1 MHVPMQ
7 VDYGVRAL
15 VELAT
20 RREQGLVRAS
30 EIAERQGIPESYLAH
45 VLHSLQKH
53 GLTLAQR
60 GPQGGHGLAIE
71 PGAITMGM
79 VMRYLDGPQSLMSC
93 LDDAGCCD
101 RSPGCGQRNV
111 WLDVEEA
118 MWRVLDSTTIAD
130 LVERGSVASRMAAT
144 RKGDAIGVR

>member
-30 EIAERQGIPESYLAH
+30 EIAERQSIPESFLAH
-45 VLHSLQKH
+45 VLHSLQRN
-53 GLTLAQR
+53 GLTVAQR
-60 GPQGGHGLAIE
+60 GPQGGHGLAVE

-101 RSPGCGQRNV
+101 RSPECGQRSV

-130 LVERGSVASRMAAT
+130 LVERGPAASRTAAP
-144 RKGDAIGVR
+144 RKGVAIGVR

>member
-30 EIAERQGIPESYLAH
+30 EIAQRQGIPESFLAH
-45 VLHSLQKH
+45 VLHSLQRH
-53 GLTLAQR
+53 GLTVAQR
-60 GPQGGHGLAIE
+60 GPQGGHGLAVE

-101 RSPGCGQRNV
+101 RSPGCGQRSV

-130 LVERGSVASRMAAT
+130 LVERGAAASRT
-144 RKGDAIGVR
+144 TPPRKGVAIGVR

>member
-1 MHVPMQ
+1 MYVPMQ

-15 VELAT
+15 VELAA

-30 EIAERQGIPESYLAH
+30 DIAKRQGIPESYLAH
-45 VLHSLQKH
+45 VLHSLQRH
-53 GLTLAQR
+53 GLTTAQR
-60 GPQGGHGLAIE
+60 GPQGGHSLAVE

-101 RSPGCGQRNV
+101 HSPGCGQRSV

-118 MWRVLDSTTIAD
+118 IWRVLDSTTIAD
-130 LVERGSVASRMAAT
+130 LVEREAAASRMPAV

>member
-1 MHVPMQ
+1 MDLPLPSAAPRE
-7 VDYGVRAL
+7 GTGL
-15 VELAT
+15 PSTPAT
-20 RREQGLVRAS
+20 
-30 EIAERQGIPESYLAH
+30 
-45 VLHSLQKH
+45 
-53 GLTLAQR
+53 
-60 GPQGGHGLAIE
+60 
-71 PGAITMGM
+71 ITMGM

-93 LDDAGCCD
+93 LDDAGDCD

-130 LVERGSVASRMAAT
+130 LVERGAAASRRAAL

>member
-15 VELAT
+15 VDLAT
-20 RREQGLVRAS
+20 RRERGLVRAA

-53 GLTLAQR
+53 GLTVAQR
-60 GPQGGHGLAIE
+60 GPQGGHGLAVD
-71 PGAITMGM
+71 PSAITMGM

-93 LDDAGCCD
+93 LDDAGDCD
-101 RSPGCGQRNV
+101 RSPDCGQRDV
-111 WLDVEEA
+111 WMDVEEA
-118 MWRVLDSTTIAD
+118 MWRVLNSTTIAD
-130 LVERGSVASRMAAT
+130 LVDSRSTASRRAVQA
-144 RKGDAIGVR
+144 KGDTIGVR

>member
-30 EIAERQGIPESYLAH
+30 DIAERQGIPESFLAH
-45 VLHSLQKH
+45 VLHSLQRH
-53 GLTLAQR
+53 GLTVAQR
-60 GPQGGHGLAIE
+60 GPQGGHGLAVE

-130 LVERGSVASRMAAT
+130 LVERGSAASRTAAH
-144 RKGDAIGVR
+144 RKGVAIGVR

>member
-20 RREQGLVRAS
+20 RREQGLVRAAD
-30 EIAERQGIPESYLAH
+30 IAERQGIPEPYLAH
-45 VLHSLQKH
+45 VLHSLQRH

-60 GPQGGHGLAIE
+60 GPQGGHGLAVE

-130 LVERGSVASRMAAT
+130 LVERGAAASRTAAP
-144 RKGDAIGVR
+144 RKGVAIGVR

>member
-15 VELAT
+15 VDLAA

-30 EIAERQGIPESYLAH
+30 EIAGRQSIPESYLAH
-45 VLHSLQKH
+45 VLHSLQKY
-53 GLTLAQR
+53 GLTVAQR
-60 GPQGGHGLAIE
+60 GPQGGHGLAVD
-71 PGAITMGM
+71 PATITMGM

-93 LDDAGCCD
+93 LDDAGDCD
-101 RSPGCGQRNV
+101 RSPDCSQRDV

-130 LVERGSVASRMAAT
+130 LVERGAAASRRAAL

>member
-30 EIAERQGIPESYLAH
+30 EIAERQGIPESFLAH
-45 VLHSLQKH
+45 VLHSLQRH
-53 GLTLAQR
+53 GLTVAQR
-60 GPQGGHGLAIE
+60 GPQGGHGLAVE

-79 VMRYLDGPQSLMSC
+79 VMRYLDGAQSLMGC

-130 LVERGSVASRMAAT
+130 LVERGPAGSRTSAL

>member
-20 RREQGLVRAS
+20 RGESSLVRAS
-30 EIAERQGIPESYLAH
+30 EIAERQGIPESYLAQ
-45 VLHSLQKH
+45 VLHSLQRR
-53 GLTLAQR
+53 GLTVAQR
-60 GPQGGHGLAIE
+60 GPQGGHGLAVD

-101 RSPGCGQRNV
+101 RSPGCGQRSV

-130 LVERGSVASRMAAT
+130 LVRRGSAAGRETVT
-144 RKGDAIGVR
+144 RKGDPIGVR

>member
-30 EIAERQGIPESYLAH
+30 EIAERQGIPESFLAH
-45 VLHSLQKH
+45 VLHSLQRH
-53 GLTLAQR
+53 GLTVAQR
-60 GPQGGHGLAIE
+60 GPQGGHGLAVE

-101 RSPGCGQRNV
+101 RSPECGQRNV

-130 LVERGSVASRMAAT
+130 LVERGPAASRAAAP
-144 RKGDAIGVR
+144 RKGVAIGVR